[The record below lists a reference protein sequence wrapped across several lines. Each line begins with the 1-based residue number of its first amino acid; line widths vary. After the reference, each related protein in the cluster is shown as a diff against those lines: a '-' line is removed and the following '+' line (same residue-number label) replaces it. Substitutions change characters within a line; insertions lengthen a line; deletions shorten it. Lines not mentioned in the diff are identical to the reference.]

1 MQQNAVS
8 LDACGVTVP
17 LGSRTREH
25 MEPLEFRSRIDPLL
39 AGLVFAP
46 ILGVIGLV
54 VQRALVRGQSPSTVT
69 VATLALSIGVI
80 GWIFATT
87 SYRFAEREL
96 VVTSGPL
103 RVRVPFDKILRVTR
117 TRSVLSAPA
126 LSLQR
131 LEIVY
136 EKHRTVVISPQDEA
150 RFLATLHE
158 RAPRADLPE
167 AT

>member
-1 MQQNAVS
+1 MN
-8 LDACGVTVP
+8 
-17 LGSRTREH
+17 
-25 MEPLEFRSRIDPLL
+25 PLEFRSRIDPLL
-39 AGLVFAP
+39 AGLVVAP

-54 VQRALVRGQSPSTVT
+54 VQRALVHGQSPSTVT

-87 SYRFAEREL
+87 SYRFAEHEL

-150 RFLATLHE
+150 KFLATLHE

-167 AT
+167 TT

>member
-1 MQQNAVS
+1 M
-8 LDACGVTVP
+8 DP
-17 LGSRTREH
+17 
-25 MEPLEFRSRIDPLL
+25 MEFRSRIDPIL
-39 AGLVFAP
+39 AGFVFVP
-46 ILGVIGLV
+46 ILGVMGLV
-54 VQRALVRGQSPSTVT
+54 VQRALMRGQSPGIVT

-80 GWIFATT
+80 AWIFATT

-96 VVTSGPL
+96 VVKSGPL

-150 RFLATLHE
+150 RFLATLRE
-158 RAPRADLPE
+158 RAPSADFP
-167 AT
+167 AGT